1 MFRFVGLCFGMLVR
15 FFRERRSLLLGATR
29 RAAPSLQSSG
39 IVRIDFRPVLYICAL
54 YAHAGWPP
62 PESSCSIEPITAC
75 LLHQEP
81 PRLGSQLEFWRT
93 TGGISKLLLSLE
105 LGRFMSVYSK
115 YEKSEIAARR
125 IAPAGMARPKG

>member
-54 YAHAGWPP
+54 LAHAGWPP

-81 PRLGSQLEFWRT
+81 PRLGSRLEFWRQ
-93 TGGISKLLLSLE
+93 GIQDAQVIRSSVQFRPMPTNSNLNSACLVPFLSGTLL
-105 LGRFMSVYSK
+105 R
-115 YEKSEIAARR
+115 A
-125 IAPAGMARPKG
+125 